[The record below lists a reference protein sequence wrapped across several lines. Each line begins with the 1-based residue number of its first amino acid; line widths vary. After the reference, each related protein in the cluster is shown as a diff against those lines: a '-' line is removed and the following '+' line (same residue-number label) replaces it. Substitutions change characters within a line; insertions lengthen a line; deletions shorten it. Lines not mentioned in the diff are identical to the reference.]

1 MLKQKK
7 MEYESEKGI
16 PFPDLITLSDSEIFD
31 TAATLIR
38 VIGSRQP

>member
-7 MEYESEKGI
+7 INYESEKGL

-31 TAATLIR
+31 IAATLVR
-38 VIGSRQP
+38 VAGR